1 MKTYIINLPKSKER
15 LTWTIN
21 NLTKLGFDFE
31 VIEAVNGRLLTLPHA
46 DYDERAYRLRHG
58 KRTNLAELG
67 CYFSHIKALKTFLQS
82 EQDHAM
88 ILEDDVTLFNN
99 LPAIIE
105 QTMLVSHKWDILRL
119 VGFHSGIPV
128 KFNQLTERCHLCC
141 NLGRQT
147 GAGIYII
154 NRKAAQNMVKYLLP
168 MRVPYDHAFDREWCF
183 DSRTMFVTPSPTSQY
198 GDFESTIMATHSYK
212 LPTPFRIPV
221 FFYRAYNE
229 ISRVFYRTKQIITLK
244 LG

>member
-21 NLTKLGFDFE
+21 NLTKPGFDFE

-88 ILEDDVTLFNN
+88 ILEDDVSLCDE
-99 LPAIIE
+99 LPTIIE
-105 QTMLVSHKWDILRL
+105 QAMLVAHKWDILRL
-119 VGFHSGIPV
+119 SGRHSWIPI
-128 KFNQLTERCHLCC
+128 KFDRLTEERYLCC
-141 NLGRQT
+141 NLSRQT
-147 GAGIYII
+147 GAGAYLST
-154 NRKAAQNMVKYLLP
+154 VK
-168 MRVPYDHAFDREWCF
+168 RR
-183 DSRTMFVTPSPTSQY
+183 
-198 GDFESTIMATHSYK
+198 
-212 LPTPFRIPV
+212 RIWL
-221 FFYRAYNE
+221 N
-229 ISRVFYRTKQIITLK
+229 I
-244 LG
+244 